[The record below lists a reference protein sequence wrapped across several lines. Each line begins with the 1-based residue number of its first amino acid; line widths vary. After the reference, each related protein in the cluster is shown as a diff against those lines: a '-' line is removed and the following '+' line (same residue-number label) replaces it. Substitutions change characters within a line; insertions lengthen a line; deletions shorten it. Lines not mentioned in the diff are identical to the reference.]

1 MPQAARRPPVLRI
14 AASTMPLA
22 SPSARITWLGNMI
35 GIPLGDH
42 VIIGR
47 DRYIS
52 FKEEGWL

>member
-1 MPQAARRPPVLRI
+1 MPQAARRPSVPRT
-14 AASTMPLA
+14 AASTMTLA

-35 GIPLGDH
+35 GIPVDDR
-42 VIIGR
+42 VIGR

>member
-1 MPQAARRPPVLRI
+1 MHGMPRPPC
-14 AASTMPLA
+14 AAA
-22 SPSARITWLGNMI
+22 AGNMI
-35 GIPLGDH
+35 SIPVDDH

>member
-1 MPQAARRPPVLRI
+1 MTIPRLTEQCAA
-14 AASTMPLA
+14 A
-22 SPSARITWLGNMI
+22 GNMI
-35 GIPLGDH
+35 GIPVDDH